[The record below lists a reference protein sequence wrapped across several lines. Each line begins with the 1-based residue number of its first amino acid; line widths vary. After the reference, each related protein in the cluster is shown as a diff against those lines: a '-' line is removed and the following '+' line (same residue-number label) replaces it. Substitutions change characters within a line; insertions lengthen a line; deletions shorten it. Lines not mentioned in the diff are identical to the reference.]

1 MIIDKLDNIRFY
13 NRFIKNLDKALAAIK
28 SQEKCMEAGR
38 YEFEGGYFMVQ
49 KGETKPME
57 EGLFEAHRKYID
69 IQIILRGSEEVV
81 WSEIGDLTT
90 EIPYNE
96 EKDAEYLSGSLK
108 HRMLMTEG
116 MFYVAYPHDGHRPV
130 RHTEKQQSYTKIVVK
145 LPV

>member
-1 MIIDKLDNIRFY
+1 MIIDKFDNIKFY
-13 NRFIKNLDKALAAIK
+13 NRFIKNLENALAAISSK
-28 SQEKCMEAGR
+28 EKCMEAGR

-69 IQIILRGSEEVV
+69 IQIILRGSEEVA
-81 WSEIGDLTT
+81 WNEIGDLTT

-108 HRMLMTEG
+108 HHMLMTEG
-116 MFYVAYPHDGHRPV
+116 MFYIAYPHDGHRPV
-130 RHTEKQQSYTKIVVK
+130 RHTGKQQSYTKIVVK